1 MISTISGLLRVV
13 SLGVVLGLAGCG
25 GDRSEVTSGTGDS
38 GVSSD
43 GGAGSAAFAGT
54 YRGTITLSA
63 KGSEVDNTQTSKA
76 VLVVRDDGTAQLS
89 IDDQEPIQGFMNGN
103 KFGFSVRVIEEE
115 DLLKCDADAILT
127 GSISGNRG
135 TGTVSGSG
143 ECKLITA
150 KTGFTVSGTLSV
162 SR

>member
-1 MISTISGLLRVV
+1 MMNVV
-13 SLGVVLGLAGCG
+13 ADTLKVVLVGVVLGLGGCG

-43 GGAGSAAFAGT
+43 GGAGSSIYAGT
-54 YRGTITLSA
+54 YNGTITLSA
-63 KGSEVDNTQTSKA
+63 KGSEVDSTQTSDA
-76 VLVVRDDGTAQLS
+76 RLVVRDDGTAQLT
-89 IDDQEPIQGFMNGN
+89 IDDQEPIEGFMNGN

-115 DLLKCDADAILT
+115 DLVECKADAILT
-127 GSISGNRG
+127 GSISGGRG
-135 TGTVSGSG
+135 NGTVSGSG
-143 ECKLITA
+143 ECKLLTA